1 MGSGEGLWRLEARE
15 GTRVTADLRFCDT
28 FLLCGGW
35 LDVEWKEETNWLSLS
50 STILR
55 FLETGKEKGEDETGW
70 MSGELFR
77 ELFAGLLRW
86 EGTRGRMVTLT
97 AGDDDDDDESDDG
110 DEKKS

>member
-1 MGSGEGLWRLEARE
+1 
-15 GTRVTADLRFCDT
+15 
-28 FLLCGGW
+28 
-35 LDVEWKEETNWLSLS
+35 
-50 STILR
+50 
-55 FLETGKEKGEDETGW
+55 